1 MAPSRP
7 GDAAAENAAK
17 TRIRLSDLSQR
28 KTHTFLLIPDSS
40 RCEAIAADLDLIAL
54 RKVRLEGTLA
64 PAGKHDWDLS
74 AQIGATVVQ
83 PCVATLAPV
92 TTRIEEKV
100 RRGYR
105 ADLPEQD
112 EATEIEMHHDETL
125 EPLPDTI
132 DLEEILTE
140 ALALALPAY
149 PRVEG
154 TQPDKT
160 VFTEPGK
167 APMTDDDARPFAG
180 LAGLKDKLAG
190 DDSGNSGNG

>member
-7 GDAAAENAAK
+7 GDGAAENAAK

-28 KTHTFLLIPDSS
+28 KSHTFLLIPDADL
-40 RCEAIAADLDLIAL
+40 CAAIAADLDLIAL
-54 RKVRLEGTLA
+54 RKLRLEGTLT
-64 PAGKHDWDLS
+64 PAGKQDWDLA
-74 AQIGATVVQ
+74 AQLGATVVQ

-100 RRGYR
+100 QRGYR
-105 ADLPEQD
+105 ADLPED
-112 EATEIEMHHDETL
+112 DDATEVEMHLDETL

-132 DLEEILTE
+132 DLEELVTE

-149 PRVEG
+149 PRVDG

-167 APMTDDDARPFAG
+167 TAMTDEDARPFAG
-180 LAGLKDKLAG
+180 LAGLKDKLVG
-190 DDSGNSGNG
+190 DGSGNSGDV